1 MLPSSNIPIP
11 GEDARLHPSSNRN
24 VWKDIV
30 DMLHSMR
37 LGLLA
42 LVSLGLVVVHLPG
55 ASTSPLE
62 LFDRGTNG
70 RNGFSPG
77 KLGAVASE
85 SSICSAHGTEMLKMG
100 GNAADAVS
108 HARVYTRDVDVA
120 LSNVGKM
127 GIGY

>member
-1 MLPSSNIPIP
+1 
-11 GEDARLHPSSNRN
+11 
-24 VWKDIV
+24 
-30 DMLHSMR
+30 MR

-62 LFDRGTNG
+62 LLDRNSNG
-70 RNGFSPG
+70 QDGFGPG

-85 SSICSAHGTEMLKMG
+85 SSICSRHGTEMLKMG

-108 HARVYTRDVDVA
+108 HSRVDIRDIDVA

-127 GIGY
+127 GSGS